1 MIFCNQLQC
10 CYVASLCYVNPDK
23 IVDSLVLQTNMQLTC
38 HRNQMIFKFTIQN
51 TITDEQNH
59 QRF

>member
-1 MIFCNQLQC
+1 MIFCIQLLC
-10 CYVASLCYVNPDK
+10 CYVALLCH
-23 IVDSLVLQTNMQLTC
+23 SLVLQTNMQLTS